1 MEKQGKNKISLKK
14 ILNIVVI
21 IGAFLGFS
29 GILIAVLSVVA
40 HFVIKMMI

>member
-29 GILIAVLSVVA
+29 GILIAV
-40 HFVIKMMI
+40 